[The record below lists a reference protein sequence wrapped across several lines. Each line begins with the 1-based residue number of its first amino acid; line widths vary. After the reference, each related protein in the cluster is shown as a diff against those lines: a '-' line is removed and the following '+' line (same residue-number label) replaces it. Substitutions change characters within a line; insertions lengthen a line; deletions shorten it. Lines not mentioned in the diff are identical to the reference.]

1 MQSAT
6 SIPKNDNFTLERA
19 EEDDEFE
26 EFERDGLNTLWIWFI
41 DWNKGETS
49 LSESIHWE
57 DNWDTTNKNDD
68 FCKQLRAE
76 FDKQKAQ

>member
-1 MQSAT
+1 MQSTT
-6 SIPKNDNFTLERA
+6 SVPNNDNFTLERA

-26 EFERDGLNTLWIWFI
+26 EFEREGLFTLWILFI
-41 DWNKGETS
+41 DWNKNEVS

-76 FDKQKAQ
+76 FDKQKEQ